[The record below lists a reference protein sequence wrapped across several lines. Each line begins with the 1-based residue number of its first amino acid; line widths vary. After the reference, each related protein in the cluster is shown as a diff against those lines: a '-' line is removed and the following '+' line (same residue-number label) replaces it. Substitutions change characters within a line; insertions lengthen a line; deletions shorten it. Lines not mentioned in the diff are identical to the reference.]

1 MAFFKKIHKRLAL
14 TNSKGSLEQAYHRSE
29 ENLRKASYSGNEKL
43 LKKAMKSHGNYEYAM
58 LYKNTPEYKVKRRK
72 KWVLKH

>member
-14 TNSKGSLEQAYHRSE
+14 TNSNESLEQAYYRSE
-29 ENLRKASYSGNEKL
+29 KKLRKASYSGNEKL
-43 LKKAMKSHGNYEYAM
+43 LKKAMKIHGNYEYAM

-72 KWVLKH
+72 K